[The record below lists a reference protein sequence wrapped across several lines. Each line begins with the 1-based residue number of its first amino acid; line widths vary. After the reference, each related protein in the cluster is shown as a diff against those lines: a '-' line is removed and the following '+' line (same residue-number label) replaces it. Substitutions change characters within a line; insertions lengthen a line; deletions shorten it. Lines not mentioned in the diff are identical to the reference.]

1 MASFPQATSSAS
13 RQIPAPAD
21 RRPWNAATGPVRMS
35 ESIQAVNQVLRA
47 AAPDPGWRMHLCGR
61 LMPLRAA
68 FAEHREH
75 TEGEEG
81 LYAQVISDAPRLA
94 HAVDGL
100 VAEHAALDSAMA
112 TLANRAAE
120 VSADAEALR
129 RGALHMLDDLARH
142 RQRVSDVVY
151 EAYAIDIGGE

>member
-1 MASFPQATSSAS
+1 MASFPQSTSSMS
-13 RQIPAPAD
+13 RQIPAPTD
-21 RRPWNAATGPVRMS
+21 RRPWNAVTGPVRMS
-35 ESIQAVNQVLRA
+35 ETIQAFSQVLRA
-47 AAPDPGWRMHLCGR
+47 RVPDPGWRMHLCGR

-68 FAEHREH
+68 FAEHRAH

-81 LYAQVISDAPRLA
+81 LYAQVINDAPRLV

-112 TLANRAAE
+112 TLATRAAE
-120 VSADAEALR
+120 VSADADSLR
-129 RGALHMLDDLARH
+129 RGALDMLDNLARH

>member
-1 MASFPQATSSAS
+1 
-13 RQIPAPAD
+13 
-21 RRPWNAATGPVRMS
+21 MS
-35 ESIQAVNQVLRA
+35 ETIQALNQVLRTPR
-47 AAPDPGWRMHLCGR
+47 PDSGWRMHLFGR

-68 FAEHREH
+68 FAEHRAH

-112 TLANRAAE
+112 SLARRAAE
-120 VSADAEALR
+120 VSADAETLR
-129 RGALHMLDDLARH
+129 RRALDMLDGLAKH

>member
-13 RQIPAPAD
+13 RQIPVPLD

-47 AAPDPGWRMHLCGR
+47 PEPDPGWRMHLCGR

-81 LYAQVISDAPRLA
+81 LYAQVISDAPRLV

-112 TLANRAAE
+112 ALARRAAE
-120 VSADAEALR
+120 VSSDAEMLR
-129 RGALHMLDDLARH
+129 RRALDMLDGLAKH
-142 RQRVSDVVY
+142 RQRVS
-151 EAYAIDIGGE
+151 